1 MRLTALRIAKHLP
14 DAAVPMSLLADHPNV
29 QFNFCRHGIGST
41 SAEMH

>member
-14 DAAVPMSLLADHPNV
+14 DAAVPMSLLADHPKV
-29 QFNFCRHGIGST
+29 QFNFHRHGIGST